1 MKVLLKRDVPQQ
13 GKAGEI
19 ITVSDGYA
27 RNYLIPR
34 GLAVMASA
42 SAIKEVQAKEEARL
56 RRLAAEKAAALELR
70 ERLLGI
76 VVKIEAAGSSDD
88 RLFGSVTS
96 KDVSEALEAQFG
108 ISVDKKKI
116 LLAEPIRQFGSYT
129 ADARL
134 YTEIT
139 GKLNIVVCRK

>member
-34 GLAVMASA
+34 GHAVMASA

-56 RRLAAEKAAALELR
+56 RRAAAEKAEALELR

-96 KDVSEALEAQFG
+96 KDVSDALEAQFG

-116 LLAEPIRQFGSYT
+116 VLAEPIRQFGSYT

-134 YTEIT
+134 YTEVT
-139 GKLNIVVCRK
+139 GKINIVVCRK

>member
-42 SAIKEVQAKEEARL
+42 SAVKEVQAKEEARL

-96 KDVSEALEAQFG
+96 KDVSEALEAQSG

-139 GKLNIVVCRK
+139 GKINIVVCRK

>member
-42 SAIKEVQAKEEARL
+42 SAVKEVQAKEEARL

-139 GKLNIVVCRK
+139 GKINIVVCRK